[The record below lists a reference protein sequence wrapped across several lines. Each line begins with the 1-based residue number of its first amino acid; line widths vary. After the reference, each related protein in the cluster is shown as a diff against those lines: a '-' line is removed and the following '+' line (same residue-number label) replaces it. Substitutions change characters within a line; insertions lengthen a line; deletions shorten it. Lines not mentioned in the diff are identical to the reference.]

1 MTPADRLLRL
11 RDAADLAGMGESTIV
26 QRVRKGTFPA
36 PVRNGRSIRW
46 RLSDLVKFIEA
57 LPTTREE
64 RNA

>member
-1 MTPADRLLRL
+1 MTADRLLRL
-11 RDAADLAGMGESTIV
+11 REAANQTGMGESTIV